1 MTAGVYE
8 TEMSREIMDLYDS
21 GKSIEA
27 IAEFQGM
34 TVSNVYAYLP
44 YGKVVYNLEE
54 KSTEAERQKRYR
66 ERKQETALVDE
77 KLIAWMNFF
86 EGMTYEEIADDENCK
101 HPAVIKSVKVALD
114 KLKEILV
121 D

>member
-1 MTAGVYE
+1 
-8 TEMSREIMDLYDS
+8 MSREIMDLYDS

-34 TVSNVYAYLP
+34 TVSNVYVYLP

-77 KLIAWMNFF
+77 KLIAWLN
-86 EGMTYEEIADDENCK
+86 EHPGIVAELKRRSGVVKRTEREE
-101 HPAVIKSVKVALD
+101 
-114 KLKEILV
+114 
-121 D
+121 